1 MYFYLYSI
9 VPPFDVTISQDYSDP
24 LYTGTNLTI
33 TCSITLDSLVNIPVI
48 VNNQW
53 TRNGNVIT
61 EVTIVEDLVINTNLT
76 YTATLEFFPLY
87 YMTDDGDYQCSVDVI
102 PDVTDNYVTNIS
114 NSASITIDVLGNYK
128 RLNDYNCSF
137 IHLHC

>member
-114 NSASITIDVLGNYK
+114 NSASITIDVLGK
-128 RLNDYNCSF
+128 L
-137 IHLHC
+137 

>member
-9 VPPFDVTISQDYSDP
+9 VPPFDVAISQDYTDP

-61 EVTIVEDLVINTNLT
+61 EATIAEDLVINTNLT

-87 YMTDDGDYQCSVDVI
+87 YMTDDGNYQCSVDVI
-102 PDVTDNYVTNIS
+102 PNVTDDYVTNIS
-114 NSASITIDVLGNYK
+114 NSASVTIDVLGNYK
-128 RLNDYNCSF
+128 RLF
-137 IHLHC
+137 

>member
-9 VPPFDVTISQDYSDP
+9 VPPFDVAISQDYTDA

-33 TCSITLDSLVNIPVI
+33 ACTITLDSLVNIPVI

-114 NSASITIDVLGNYK
+114 NSASITIDVLGK
-128 RLNDYNCSF
+128 LQKA
-137 IHLHC
+137 IAE